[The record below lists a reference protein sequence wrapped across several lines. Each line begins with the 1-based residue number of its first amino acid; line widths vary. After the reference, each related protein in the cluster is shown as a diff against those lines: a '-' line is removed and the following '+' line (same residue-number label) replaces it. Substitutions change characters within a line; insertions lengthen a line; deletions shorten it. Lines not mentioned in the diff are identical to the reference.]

1 MVLVYRMFGD
11 GSLLSPEG
19 GFSRKVI
26 LMVKLGRGRLLLDG
40 VVYELSAGSVFLIR
54 AGAELRLLESFGL
67 MGFSLEMG
75 DRFLDYFLL
84 HYPLGRGLGLFDSLV
99 FLELD
104 GVRMALVVERLRV
117 LVFELERSGDFDHL
131 KLVFALLLLDMV
143 EDRFVVAQPSE
154 VGPDLLGEFKVLL
167 EGYFREHRSTS
178 FYARRLGL
186 TDRRLNAF
194 CREWYAGKGLFAVVM
209 ERLISEAEY
218 LLLGTDM
225 PIKAIAYELG
235 FSSGENFGMYFR
247 RSRGISPL
255 VFRMR
260 GRNVDQGKEGV

>member
-1 MVLVYRMFGD
+1 M
-11 GSLLSPEG
+11 
-19 GFSRKVI
+19 
-26 LMVKLGRGRLLLDG
+26 
-40 VVYELSAGSVFLIR
+40 
-54 AGAELRLLESFGL
+54 
-67 MGFSLEMG
+67 
-75 DRFLDYFLL
+75 
-84 HYPLGRGLGLFDSLV
+84 GRGLGLFDALV

-104 GVRMALVVERLRV
+104 GLRMALVVERLRV

-154 VGPDLLGEFKVLL
+154 VGYDLFGEFKVLL
-167 EGYFREHRSTS
+167 EGYFRESRSTS

-209 ERLISEAEY
+209 ERLISEAEF

-255 VFRMR
+255 VFRIR
-260 GRNVDQGKEGV
+260 GREAEGKVKVVQL

>member
-1 MVLVYRMFGD
+1 MILIYKIFGD
-11 GSLLSPEG
+11 GSQLSPEG
-19 GFSRKVI
+19 GFSRKMI
-26 LMVKLGRGRLLLDG
+26 LIVKLGRGKQLLDG
-40 VVYELSAGSVFLIR
+40 VAFELSASSVFLIR
-54 AGAELRLLESFGL
+54 AGAELRLRESFDL
-67 MGFSLEMG
+67 MGYVLELG
-75 DRFLDYFLL
+75 DRYVDYFLL

-99 FLELD
+99 FLELP

-131 KLVFALLLLDMV
+131 KLVFFLLLLDIV
-143 EDRFVVAQPSE
+143 EDRFVIAQPSE
-154 VGPDLLGEFKVLL
+154 LGADLLGEFKVLL
-167 EGYFREHRSTS
+167 EGYFRESRSTS

-209 ERLISEAEY
+209 ERLILEAEY

-255 VFRMR
+255 VFRNMAR
-260 GRNVDQGKEGV
+260 ESDVGG